1 MPMLSRSSLN
11 GLAFVTLAL
20 ASCGLWAQQVYKWTD
35 AAGTVHYEEHP
46 QAKNAKLVELKGG
59 VDTPVPSTGDTPQLT
74 VSKADVDQADTA
86 QRAHL
91 CQVARDNL
99 KRIDSKAPVTDGGDI
114 QSARLLSGDDRL
126 KARGDAQAQIGSYC
140 NDK

>member
-1 MPMLSRSSLN
+1 MPMLSRPSLN
-11 GLAFVTLAL
+11 GLAFVALAL
-20 ASCGLWAQQVYKWTD
+20 ASHGLWAQQVYKWTD

-59 VDTPVPSTGDTPQLT
+59 VDTPVQSTADTPQLT
-74 VSKADVDQADTA
+74 VSKADVDQMDKA
-86 QRAHL
+86 QRIHL

-99 KRIDSKAPVTDGGDI
+99 KRIDGSASVVDSGDI
-114 QSARLLSGDDRL
+114 QAARLLSNDDRL

-140 NDK
+140 DDK

>member
-1 MPMLSRSSLN
+1 MPMLSRSSLS
-11 GLAFVTLAL
+11 GLACLALAL
-20 ASCGLWAQQVYKWTD
+20 ASQGLVAQQVYKWTD

-46 QAKNAKLVELKGG
+46 QAKNAKRVDLAGG
-59 VDTPVPSTGDTPQLT
+59 VDTPVPSSGDTPQLT
-74 VSKADVDQADTA
+74 VSKADLDSTDKA
-86 QRAHL
+86 QRIHL

-99 KRIDSKAPVTDGGDI
+99 KRIDGQAAVVDGSDI

>member
-1 MPMLSRSSLN
+1 MN
-11 GLAFVTLAL
+11 NLAFVALAL
-20 ASCGLWAQQVYKWTD
+20 ASEGLCAQQVYKWTD

-59 VDTPVPSTGDTPQLT
+59 VDTPVRSMADAPQLT
-74 VSKADVDQADTA
+74 VSKADVDQMDKT
-86 QRAHL
+86 QRVHL

-99 KRIDSKAPVTDGGDI
+99 KRIDGQAAVVDSSDI
-114 QSARLLSGDDRL
+114 HAARLLSSDDRL

-140 NDK
+140 DDK

>member
-1 MPMLSRSSLN
+1 MPTLSRPSLN
-11 GLAFVTLAL
+11 GLACVALAL
-20 ASCGLWAQQVYKWTD
+20 VSHGLCAQQVYKWTD

-59 VDTPVPSTGDTPQLT
+59 VDTPVRSMTDAPQLT
-74 VSKADVDQADTA
+74 VSKADVDQADKT
-86 QRAHL
+86 QRVHL

-99 KRIDSKAPVTDGGDI
+99 KRIDGQAAVIDSGDI
-114 QSARLLSGDDRL
+114 HAARLLNNDDRL

-140 NDK
+140 DDK